1 MLQRRVIP
9 VELLLI
15 IVLLSLAACGGGAT
29 SAPVADV
36 DETAPLVLA
45 EEVDVHTVASV
56 KDRDDVFLLDVR
68 EPWEYE
74 EAHIPGVTLLPMG
87 EVAANLDQI
96 PTEKQV
102 IVTCRSG
109 NRSGQVAQYL
119 RENGFDNIS
128 NMSGGILEW
137 QAAGYPVDP

>member
-1 MLQRRVIP
+1 MLRRKVIL

-15 IVLLSLAACGGGAT
+15 IVILSLAACGGGAA
-29 SAPVADV
+29 SAPVAV
-36 DETAPLVLA
+36 ADETAPLDLA

-109 NRSGQVAQYL
+109 NRSGQVARFL
-119 RENGFDNIS
+119 RENGFGNIS

-137 QAAGYPVDP
+137 QAAGYPVEP

>member
-1 MLQRRVIP
+1 MLRKKLIL

-15 IVLLSLAACGGGAT
+15 IVLLSLAACGGAAT

-36 DETAPLVLA
+36 DEAALLDLA
-45 EEVDVHTVASV
+45 EEVGVHTVASV
-56 KDRDDVFLLDVR
+56 MDSDDVFLLDVR

-87 EVAANLDQI
+87 SIAANLDQI

-137 QAAGYPVDP
+137 QAAGYPVEP

>member
-1 MLQRRVIP
+1 MLQRKVIL

-29 SAPVADV
+29 SALVAV
-36 DETAPLVLA
+36 ADETAPLDLA

-87 EVAANLDQI
+87 DVAANLDQI

-102 IVTCRSG
+102 IVTCRSS

-137 QAAGYPVDP
+137 QTAGYPVEP

>member
-1 MLQRRVIP
+1 MLRKKMILVN
-9 VELLLI
+9 LLI
-15 IVLLSLAACGGGAT
+15 IIVLTLLAACGGSET
-29 SAPVADV
+29 TAPVAEI
-36 DETAPLVLA
+36 DESAPLDLA
-45 EEVDVHTVASV
+45 EVVDVHTVASV
-56 KDRDDVFLLDVR
+56 KDRDDVYLLDVR

-87 EVAANLDQI
+87 EVADNLDQV
-96 PTEKQV
+96 PTDKQV

-128 NMSGGILEW
+128 NMSGGIVDW
-137 QAAGYPVDP
+137 QAAGYPVEP